1 MDQIHSHE
9 AEPMS
14 NGSVKSAEIIKSSF
28 NSWVKKV
35 SLIALQVTVTIC
47 VFEGIRKLI
56 FEDTVSNYNIFLL
69 IAGCAVAIFCTYMI
83 MAKYQMLILQL
94 GWQNEKLEESLGERI
109 SELVKA
115 NEEMRLELARRKL
128 AE

>member
-1 MDQIHSHE
+1 MDQVQFHE
-9 AEPMS
+9 AEPIYK
-14 NGSVKSAEIIKSSF
+14 GSVKSAEIIKSTSKF
-28 NSWVKKV
+28 WVNKV

-69 IAGCAVAIFCTYMI
+69 IAGCGVAIFCTYMI
-83 MAKYQMLILQL
+83 MMKYQTLIQQL
-94 GWQNEKLEESLGERI
+94 GRQNDKLKESLGERI
-109 SELVKA
+109 SELEKA
-115 NEEMRLELARRKL
+115 NEEMRLELASRKL